1 MTWNQFPM
9 VHNCDVFITKLKLLI
24 YIKLNN
30 YIVYLFVWN
39 ILSLK
44 CVMGVQSSWYC

>member
-1 MTWNQFPM
+1 MINGAY
-9 VHNCDVFITKLKLLI
+9 CDVFITKLKLLI

-44 CVMGVQSSWYC
+44 CVMGVQAAGIVRL